1 MLFSKIVEQPVTARI
16 HLNLEKL
23 QKIEKPQNRG
33 YAACREL
40 RGQQR
45 GWSRSQLRKSTIR
58 TIPRCYHLAE
68 KKKKRKKEEH
78 SALPPKLAGLAA
90 SSSAGCT
97 QAVTPSSRHSSRL
110 SSRRSVPPLRSA
122 CKMTDESLRPRR
134 RPWARPGQR
143 SAALSRRRSL
153 RAHPVSRPRP
163 PASHP
168 RPSRRGRGLRAPRR
182 RSHRLRAPPP

>member
-1 MLFSKIVEQPVTARI
+1 MVMQ
-16 HLNLEKL
+16 
-23 QKIEKPQNRG
+23 
-33 YAACREL
+33 
-40 RGQQR
+40 
-45 GWSRSQLRKSTIR
+45 
-58 TIPRCYHLAE
+58 LAE
-68 KKKKRKKEEH
+68 SCAASSEAGHAASSESQPFARSRAAIIWQKKEEKEKEEH